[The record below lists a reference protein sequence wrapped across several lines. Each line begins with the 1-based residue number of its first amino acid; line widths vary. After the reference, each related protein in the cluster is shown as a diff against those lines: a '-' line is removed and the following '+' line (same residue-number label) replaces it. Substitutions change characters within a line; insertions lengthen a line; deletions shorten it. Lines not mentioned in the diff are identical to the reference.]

1 MRTEAD
7 NRNRIL
13 EYSFQAF
20 SSMGFLQVTMDD
32 IARGVGMGKG
42 TVYKLFP
49 SKDALIMDTIDFF
62 ARQMEDK
69 LRKII
74 ADDHLTPTDKLKLF
88 TKTVYHQLKKVNPAV
103 LASLERAMPE
113 AYNNIEQTR
122 QKIILTNISELIDQ
136 GKKSGIFEAGTDG
149 KLIAH
154 ILIGSIRHLTE
165 YEVISGMDYNVEQL
179 FSSIITVIMRGCL
192 TEEGRRECL

>member
-13 EYSFQAF
+13 EYSFKAF
-20 SSMGFLQVTMDD
+20 SSMGFQQVTMDD

-62 ARQMEDK
+62 ARQMEER
-69 LRKII
+69 LRIII
-74 ADDHLTPTDKLKLF
+74 ADDQLTPEDKLKLF
-88 TKTVYHQLKKVNPAV
+88 TKTVYKQLKKVNPAV
-103 LASLERAMPE
+103 LASLERVMPE
-113 AYNNIEQTR
+113 AYHMIEQKR
-122 QKIILTNISELIDQ
+122 QKLILTNVKELIDE
-136 GKKSGIFEAGTDG
+136 GKKSGIFEEGTDG

-165 YEVISGMDYNVEQL
+165 YDVISGMDYNVEQL
-179 FSSIITVIMRGCL
+179 FSSIITVIMRGCM
-192 TEEGRRECL
+192 TEEGRRVFL

>member
-7 NRNRIL
+7 KRNRIL
-13 EYSFQAF
+13 EYSFRAF
-20 SSMGFLQVTMDD
+20 SSMGFQQVTMDD

-62 ARQMEDK
+62 ARQMEN
-69 LRKII
+69 KIRNI
-74 ADDHLTPTDKLKLF
+74 IVDDHLTPTDKLKLF
-88 TKTVYHQLKKVNPAV
+88 TNTIYKQLKKVNPAV
-103 LASLERAMPE
+103 LASLERVMPE
-113 AYNNIEQTR
+113 AYHLIEQKR
-122 QKIILTNISELIDQ
+122 QKIILTNVNELIDE

-154 ILIGSIRHLTE
+154 ILIGSIHHLTE
-165 YEVISGMDYNVEQL
+165 YDVISGMDYNVEQL
-179 FSSIITVIMRGCL
+179 F
-192 TEEGRRECL
+192 

>member
-13 EYSFQAF
+13 EYSFKAF
-20 SSMGFLQVTMDD
+20 SSMGFQQVTMDD

-62 ARQMEDK
+62 ARQMEER
-69 LRKII
+69 LRIII
-74 ADDHLTPTDKLKLF
+74 ADDQLTPEDKLKLF
-88 TKTVYHQLKKVNPAV
+88 TKTVYKQLKKVNPAV
-103 LASLERAMPE
+103 LASLERVMPE
-113 AYNNIEQTR
+113 AYHMIEQKR
-122 QKIILTNISELIDQ
+122 QKLILTNVKELIDE
-136 GKKSGIFEAGTDG
+136 GKKSGIFVEGTDG

-165 YEVISGMDYNVEQL
+165 YDVISGMDYNVEQL
-179 FSSIITVIMRGCL
+179 FSSIITVIMRGCM
-192 TEEGRRECL
+192 TEEGRRVFL